1 MACVLISDG
10 HCSINY
16 LHGVEH
22 DLSGLEAH
30 ELPAG
35 GEDVARDEHL
45 EEEEALQQEGAQAA
59 GRVARCL
66 LQLLLLV
73 QPLPRVLV
81 VALVHL
87 LQQRQQARHQAPLEE
102 WRQSFQIW
110 KNRTAIKQWETV
122 P

>member
-45 EEEEALQQEGAQAA
+45 EEEEALQQEGPQ
-59 GRVARCL
+59 GVAR

-81 VALVHL
+81 VTLVHL
-87 LQQRQQARHQAPLEE
+87 LQQRQQARDQAPLKKRDKAFKFGKTEL
-102 WRQSFQIW
+102 Q
-110 KNRTAIKQWETV
+110 
-122 P
+122 